1 LRAFPRPVRREAG
14 QALYAAQQGETD
26 PAAKVLRGFGG
37 ASVLEVIAQH
47 RGDTWRA
54 VYTVRY
60 AEAVYVLHAFQ
71 KKAKRGIATPKAD
84 MDLIRQRLSEAERL
98 HRQAQNWVRQTRM
111 TTKRTL
117 RSRRAGAKALRVEES
132 SGNVFADLGLPNP
145 EQELLKAQLTL
156 RIYRLIKQ
164 RGITQ
169 TEAGRVLGIKQP
181 HVSALMR
188 NRAGSFSV
196 ERLMDF
202 LAALGQDVEISVR
215 PTRRQHGV
223 VSVLAWLQLVLSPS
237 NSGFLVAALL
247 GMTTL

>member
-1 LRAFPRPVRREAG
+1 MSSGVRPVVWVGSSRRDLRAFPRPVRREAG

-98 HRQAQNWVRQTRM
+98 HRQAQN
-111 TTKRTL
+111 
-117 RSRRAGAKALRVEES
+117 
-132 SGNVFADLGLPNP
+132 
-145 EQELLKAQLTL
+145 
-156 RIYRLIKQ
+156 
-164 RGITQ
+164 
-169 TEAGRVLGIKQP
+169 
-181 HVSALMR
+181 
-188 NRAGSFSV
+188 
-196 ERLMDF
+196 
-202 LAALGQDVEISVR
+202 
-215 PTRRQHGV
+215 
-223 VSVLAWLQLVLSPS
+223 
-237 NSGFLVAALL
+237 
-247 GMTTL
+247 